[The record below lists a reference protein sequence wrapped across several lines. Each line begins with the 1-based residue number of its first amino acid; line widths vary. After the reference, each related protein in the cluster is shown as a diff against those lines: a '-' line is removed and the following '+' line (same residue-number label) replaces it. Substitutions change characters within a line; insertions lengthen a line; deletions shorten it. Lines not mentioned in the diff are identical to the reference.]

1 MYRLGEGVEQSY
13 ELFHKYLRLAAE
25 QDLVG
30 AQHSLGISYIYA
42 QWFVVIDMGW
52 SIFSFAGLG
61 LIMFTG
67 YMIVITPM
75 IRAIF
80 WLPSLVMWLIE
91 PGGYSF
97 LRWLA
102 PGFYTAIG

>member
-1 MYRLGEGVEQSY
+1 MKNFFRSIAIIYFAIG
-13 ELFHKYLRLAAE
+13 
-25 QDLVG
+25 
-30 AQHSLGISYIYA
+30 SLLSFPMAISYIYA

-67 YMIVITPM
+67 YLIVITPM

-97 LRWLA
+97 LRWIA